1 MCLKNGNGFTDEG
14 KNKDEV
20 NYLIGQIMLPK
31 SYGGILID
39 RGDNSIFRKRI
50 ISPIG
55 YKKVEMEW
63 GDFNK
68 TLYHFC
74 HKRRSGGEL

>member
-1 MCLKNGNGFTDEG
+1 MVAFLSNFYTCVLKNGNGFTDEG

-31 SYGGILID
+31 SYGGILVD
-39 RGDNSIFRKRI
+39 RDDNSIFRKRI

-55 YKKVEMEW
+55 YKKSRKW
-63 GDFNK
+63 SGGDFK
-68 TLYHFC
+68 
-74 HKRRSGGEL
+74 